1 MLDLIGQTLDGKY
14 AIERELGRG
23 GMGTVYFANHIGTE
37 RPVAVKVISP
47 QFMTKSEFV
56 ERFRREAR
64 AAGRLR
70 HPNVVDVTDFGIA
83 ETRDGNVAY
92 LVMEYLDGC
101 TLGEILEEEK
111 QIPLSWTLDIL
122 EQVCSAVDEAH
133 HQGIIHRDLKPDN
146 IWLEPNQRGGYTVK
160 VLDFGIAKLEEH
172 IGENAP
178 HGFTHLPGSGTGV
191 FRQQSTIVDQEKAGT
206 MMITR
211 ENSTFISDDDE
222 SGTEMTEAGTLV
234 KEPGDV
240 DLESGTA
247 ILPPTAARTFAGG
260 DDSTQLM
267 PPASQ
272 PDQFKIKQFAS
283 STIGASSGAE
293 LTRIGAVLGTPLY
306 MSPEQCRGE
315 KLDARSDI
323 YSLGIISYQMLGGDT
338 PFTGDYSAVM
348 KAHKEDAPPPLMAKR
363 VSRRVKKV
371 VMSALAKTPEERP
384 QTAEAFASILRSHSE
399 GMGALLKKAI
409 SIYGEYLPKFFIFS
423 LIIGLPYLFLTFVKV
438 AIQFLGLYE
447 VIDSDLSIWVAAI
460 IAFINFF
467 VQIGFGAVV
476 VGATTWIVAQILS
489 MPLRPISVRAAAREV
504 QKRWKPLVIAVTINT
519 LLVLFGTFLCILP
532 GIWLTTRNVLIAPA
546 IIMEDQTWW
555 SAFRRS
561 KTLVSRSYWTVFGTV
576 LIPHVVPLCL
586 AMIMSVSIAAI
597 VRSGVDTYE
606 KIQAAK
612 TKAEKLAAEG
622 SGDINVNFDGRIV
635 TVEDNIRRNSNAQ
648 PRPGVEPEQEQA
660 KQEPAKPSGTAD
672 PTGTANSE
680 ERSKLQKTAG
690 VVSQGIFELI
700 WAPIVIF
707 ITSFISVITALIYF
721 KTRQAGGESM
731 QELLGQFEDSEG
743 PRSKWQERIKKRL
756 ALSGRSV
763 SKSGSKTGGK
773 TTGKTGGLSGSRSG
787 SKPSA

>member
-83 ETRDGNVAY
+83 DTRDGKVAY

-172 IGENAP
+172 IGENMT
-178 HGFTHLPGSGTGV
+178 HGFAHLPGSGTGV

-211 ENSTFISDDDE
+211 ENSTFVSDDE

-234 KEPGDV
+234 KKPEDV

-247 ILPPTAARTFAGG
+247 ILPPSAAQTFAASEKGSN
-260 DDSTQLM
+260 DSTQLM
-267 PPASQ
+267 PPASEPQ
-272 PDQFKIKQFAS
+272 QSAPKQFAS
-283 STIGASSGAE
+283 STIGASGGAE

-315 KLDARSDI
+315 KLDPRSDI

-348 KAHKEDAPPPLMAKR
+348 KAHKEDAPPVLQAKR
-363 VSRRVKKV
+363 VPRRVKKV

-409 SIYGEYLPKFFIFS
+409 SIYGEYLPKFFLFS
-423 LIIGLPYLFLTFVKV
+423 LIIGLPFIVLTFLKV
-438 AIQFLGLYE
+438 AIQLLGLYD
-447 VIDSDLSIWVAAI
+447 VIDSTFADWTVACLSI
-460 IAFINFF
+460 INFF
-467 VQIGFGAVV
+467 VQIFFGAVV
-476 VGATTWIVAQILS
+476 VGVTTWIVAQILAV
-489 MPLRPISVRAAAREV
+489 PLRPLSLRAAV
-504 QKRWKPLVIAVTINT
+504 KQVKKRWKPLFTAVTINT
-519 LLVLFGTFLCILP
+519 VMVSIGIALCFIP
-532 GIWLTTRNVLIAPA
+532 GIWLTTRNMLVAPA
-546 IIMEDQTWW
+546 IMMEGITWRE
-555 SAFRRS
+555 SFRRS
-561 KTLVSRSYWTVFGTV
+561 KALVGRSYWTVMGTV
-576 LIPHVVPLCL
+576 IVMHVVPIFFAIIISLS
-586 AMIMSVSIAAI
+586 IMAI
-597 VRSGVDTYE
+597 VRTGVDLYE
-606 KIQAAK
+606 KKAGIVKPADQQDADIGVKIGPRGVSVSEKEGDQAPK
-612 TKAEKLAAEG
+612 
-622 SGDINVNFDGRIV
+622 
-635 TVEDNIRRNSNAQ
+635 NIW
-648 PRPGVEPEQEQA
+648 
-660 KQEPAKPSGTAD
+660 GTS
-672 PTGTANSE
+672 T
-680 ERSKLQKTAG
+680 LQKTAG
-690 VVSQGIFELI
+690 VVAQGIFEII
-700 WAPIVIF
+700 WSPIVIF

-731 QELLGQFEDSEG
+731 QELLGQFEEAESS
-743 PRSKWQERIKKRL
+743 RSKWQERIKKRL

-763 SKSGSKTGGK
+763 SKSGNKTGGK
-773 TTGKTGGLSGSRSG
+773 TTGKTGGPSGSRSG
-787 SKPSA
+787 GKP